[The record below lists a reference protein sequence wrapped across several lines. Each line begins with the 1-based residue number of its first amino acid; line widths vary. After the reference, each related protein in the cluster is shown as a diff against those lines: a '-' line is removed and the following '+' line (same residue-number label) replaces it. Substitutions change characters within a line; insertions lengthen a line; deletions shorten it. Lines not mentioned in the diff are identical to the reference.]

1 MSLLKGRQK
10 ELKALLDAKYREVN
24 VPRFVLDDPI
34 SIPRSYSK
42 LQDIEITAFWTAI
55 LSWGQRKT
63 IINKCHQLF
72 EMMDGSPYDFIVNHR
87 ETDRKIFS
95 EFKHRTFQYTDT
107 LYFLEFL
114 QYYYNEHDSLEDFF
128 VRYKSVEDALSAF
141 HNYFFSLESAPVR
154 TRKHIASPE
163 RKSTCKKLN
172 MFLRWMVRPDESGVD
187 FGLWKRMDTALLM
200 LPLDVHVER
209 VARRLGILKRKQRD
223 WQAVCELTEKMR
235 LFDPYDPVKYDF
247 ALYGMGIMGDL

>member
-34 SIPRSYSK
+34 SIPRAYSK

-163 RKSTCKKLN
+163 RKSTCKRLN

>member
-154 TRKHIASPE
+154 TRKHIASPD
-163 RKSTCKKLN
+163 RKSTCKRLN